1 MNQIRWYFLVL
12 LCGSV
17 HGSEAQLRVY
27 DPLRLNVFG
36 GVTRVESIFTPE
48 SGGWYDAVVQGNEL
62 RMGSKTIQ
70 WEPSISCHGQQ
81 YKTTTHSCHVQAGSY
96 LMWYIYGRITEPEDP
111 VSGTYHGTALF
122 TVRGPD
128 DLFTAS
134 IPVRFTVPSPEPR
147 CEIRQSG
154 AVDFGEV
161 EANTSGWIL
170 LHSQT
175 GQRTA
180 QGYSLQK
187 KLASPYRL
195 AYLTL
200 STNVP
205 SVMISVDAPSVLQS
219 NGSMVGFTSQLS
231 YKSALSPTYQPLL
244 EGSGSR
250 RIQSGG
256 QEILFRLGGSVQTY
270 STSLEANYQGKITLT
285 VICEQIP

>member
-1 MNQIRWYFLVL
+1 
-12 LCGSV
+12 
-17 HGSEAQLRVY
+17 
-27 DPLRLNVFG
+27 
-36 GVTRVESIFTPE
+36 
-48 SGGWYDAVVQGNEL
+48 
-62 RMGSKTIQ
+62 
-70 WEPSISCHGQQ
+70 
-81 YKTTTHSCHVQAGSY
+81 
-96 LMWYIYGRITEPEDP
+96 MWYIYGRITEPEDP